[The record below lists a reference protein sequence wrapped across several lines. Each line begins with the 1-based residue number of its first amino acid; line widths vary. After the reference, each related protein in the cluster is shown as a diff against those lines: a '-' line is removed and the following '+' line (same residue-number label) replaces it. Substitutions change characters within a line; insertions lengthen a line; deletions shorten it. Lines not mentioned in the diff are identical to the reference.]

1 MTRDGGRLLIAD
13 EIGVAVV
20 ELDDEATNGTV
31 VARLRDP
38 SFRDTAGGARVDDRY
53 LVVNAAWNHPPA
65 VHRLQRA
72 GGALIPGLGGRGP
85 STRAPICSDSRAS
98 L

>member
-38 SFRDTAGGARVDDRY
+38 SFRDTAGVARVDDRY
-53 LVVNAAWNHPPA
+53 LVVNAAWNHPPPYTVSSVPA
-65 VHRLQRA
+65 
-72 GGALIPGLGGRGP
+72 
-85 STRAPICSDSRAS
+85 AP
-98 L
+98 